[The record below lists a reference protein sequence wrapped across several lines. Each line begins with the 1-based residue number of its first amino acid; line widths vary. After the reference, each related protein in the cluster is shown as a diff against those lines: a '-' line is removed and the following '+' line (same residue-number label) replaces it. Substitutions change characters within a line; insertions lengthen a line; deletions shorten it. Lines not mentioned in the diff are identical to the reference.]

1 MPVKHA
7 LLVDDSKSARLVL
20 RRLLEKKQLDV
31 DLAES
36 AEEALTY
43 LKDNKPDVIFMDH
56 MMPGIDGLEAAK
68 LINNNPDTAGIPVIM
83 CTSKEGDAFTA
94 DAKAHGAVDVICKPP
109 SPDAVSYILSVL
121 DGNAAND
128 GGVIT
133 SETLDKNRE
142 NSTAPSPI
150 EPMVDEAPVAVIP
163 SSAVSGTA
171 NMDDLEVLIQSL
183 VGTKLAEFSEQ
194 NDALNEKVSAFQNTL
209 NTVQEQL
216 GQLGSNIDEKISA
229 LGQSGEQVDTAYI
242 DQKTEALRTEI
253 SKLIDGEISSL
264 SDLMSSSSDA
274 YAKQLKDIATKQAK
288 SVFEAKIGDAFKPM
302 EQKLKDDANNLKA
315 LEETLLERV
324 NKPDS
329 VSKEDVSAAHSMA
342 KVSMV
347 FGVLGIAAAGAVYF
361 LLGMG

>member
-43 LKDNKPDVIFMDH
+43 LEDNKPDVIFMDH

-133 SETLDKNRE
+133 AESLSQSSESSAAAE
-142 NSTAPSPI
+142 PI
-150 EPMVDEAPVAVIP
+150 EAMVEVPVAVMP

-194 NDALNEKVSAFQNTL
+194 NDAFNEKVSAFQNTL

-216 GQLGSNIDEKISA
+216 GQLGSRIDEKISA

-274 YAKQLKDIATKQAK
+274 YAKQLKDIATKQAE

-302 EQKLKDDANNLKA
+302 EQKLKSEANDLKV
-315 LEETLLERV
+315 LEETLLEKV

-329 VSKEDVSAAHSMA
+329 VSKEDVSAAHSLA